1 MAQLESEA
9 QHGSAAKAVFVFGAF
24 LPDSEHGSGTGDCVD
39 GGGCCPEQG
48 ERPDPDGEIEQ
59 FSPTGPGQV
68 EFNMWRLA

>member
-1 MAQLESEA
+1 MARQLRPF
-9 QHGSAAKAVFVFGAF
+9 FVFGAF